1 VEKAVGG
8 GVMSALSN
16 TRPSISTEKWPL
28 ETCYPFIEKDE
39 HKAKK
44 TSSKALV
51 MTHAYSNV
59 IMDKNVYTIEEVDQL
74 KAWAEQT
81 EFPAEMQLDKAI
93 YIPDVKETVRR
104 LVMQAYVCYENPRLP
119 GCLRLLER
127 IKARIEE
134 EKRS

>member
-1 VEKAVGG
+1 
-8 GVMSALSN
+8 
-16 TRPSISTEKWPL
+16 
-28 ETCYPFIEKDE
+28 
-39 HKAKK
+39 
-44 TSSKALV
+44 
-51 MTHAYSNV
+51 
-59 IMDKNVYTIEEVDQL
+59 MDKNVYTIEEVDQL

-104 LVMQAYVCYENPRLP
+104 LVMQAYVCYEKQRLQ